1 MILKL
6 IVVLKKVYGSKDTD
20 EIRINMLN
28 FIPRVKEY
36 IEVRGSKFC
45 VVKVTHIYNIDSSH
59 IELLVSE
66 II

>member
-1 MILKL
+1 MNLKL
-6 IVVLKKVYGSKDTD
+6 IVVLKKVYGSKDMND
-20 EIRINMLN
+20 IRINMLN

-36 IEVRGSKFC
+36 IEVKGSKFC
-45 VVKVTHIYNIDSSH
+45 VIKVTHIYDIDSSH

>member
-1 MILKL
+1 MSLKL
-6 IVVLKKVYGSKDTD
+6 IVVLKKVYGSKDMND
-20 EIRINMLN
+20 IRINMLN

-36 IEVRGSKFC
+36 IEVKGSKFC
-45 VVKVTHIYNIDSSH
+45 VIKVTHIYDIDSSH

>member
-1 MILKL
+1 M
-6 IVVLKKVYGSKDTD
+6 IVVLKKVYGSKDMND
-20 EIRINMLN
+20 IRINMLN

-36 IEVRGSKFC
+36 IEVKGSKFC
-45 VVKVTHIYNIDSSH
+45 VIKVTHIYYIDSSH

>member
-1 MILKL
+1 M
-6 IVVLKKVYGSKDTD
+6 IVVLKKVHGSKDMN

-36 IEVRGSKFC
+36 IEVKGSKFC
-45 VVKVTHIYNIDSSH
+45 VIKVTHIYDIDSSH